1 MRVTSTVLLVLI
13 ASATAAWASCE
24 DDMNDVRLQVER
36 AQQTHWSPQTVAASK
51 ELQRYGESA
60 ASADKADDSACY
72 NTIARVQRALK
83 APPPV
88 NSDLEPGAAAQPIQD
103 RARPIEEQGR

>member
-1 MRVTSTVLLVLI
+1 MRVASIVLLVLI

-24 DDMNDVRLQVER
+24 DDMKDVRLKVER
-36 AQQTHWSPQTVAASK
+36 AQETHWSPQTAAAAK
-51 ELQRYGESA
+51 ELQRYDDSP

-72 NTIARVQRALK
+72 NTIARVERALT

-88 NSDLEPGAAAQPIQD
+88 NSDLKPGAAAQPVED